1 MTGNNGSVFHNTN
14 NSKSFEQTITTA
26 LVALSANVCSE
37 VLIVNRTG
45 EDIYLYDNNIFSD
58 NNRFLIAD
66 TESIVVRGLSNSDSL
81 SAKTATGSG
90 LVYYRTSN
98 FSNYNQ
104 G

>member
-14 NSKSFEQTITTA
+14 NSKSFQQSLSSN
-26 LVALSANVCSE
+26 LVSLSSYACSE